1 MDEVFK
7 FEEYFNTYMSNTK
20 KLDEEIKN
28 NDNNFNLLQ
37 EDFFNNKKV
46 EEVIEN
52 NDYIV
57 EDEVE
62 DDYIVEN
69 EVDDEVDDEE
79 YFKIYKDKSEEFKC
93 NIQVEGSS
101 IENTE
106 ARLIIESENWKLV
119 FDGEIV
125 NGKCIIPIKKLN
137 ILNENEIGNIK
148 LEVITEGSIFV
159 PWEDK
164 FKVHVSKKV
173 IFSLDESLKNKKT
186 NNPNNKKDNKI
197 GVKVN
202 FK

>member
-1 MDEVFK
+1 MDEVFN

-20 KLDEEIKN
+20 KLDDKIKN

-62 DDYIVEN
+62 
-69 EVDDEVDDEE
+69 DEVDDEE

>member
-1 MDEVFK
+1 MTLTKTNVFPEIAAVINTFN
-7 FEEYFNTYMSNTK
+7 FESISAERKIILQPLVENAFFHGILCNT
-20 KLDEEIKN
+20 DEEGEVMDGCITIRIRM
-28 NDNNFNLLQ
+28 
-37 EDFFNNKKV
+37 
-46 EEVIEN
+46 EE
-52 NDYIV
+52 
-57 EDEVE
+57 
-62 DDYIVEN
+62 
-69 EVDDEVDDEE
+69 DEVDDEE